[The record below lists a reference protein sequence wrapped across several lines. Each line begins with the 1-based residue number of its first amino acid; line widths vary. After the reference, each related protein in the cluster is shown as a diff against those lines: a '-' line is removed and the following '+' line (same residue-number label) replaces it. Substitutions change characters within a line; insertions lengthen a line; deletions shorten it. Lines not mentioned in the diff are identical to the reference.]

1 MNDPNDA
8 NDPLLIS
15 LCEDE
20 QLVDDLHNWEYYTE
34 NFDTYQERE
43 LTPMD
48 ESEGESQVE
57 SQGESQGESHGS
69 STQASSHVDSSHART
84 LRNSY
89 QVCGNITYDERDPVV
104 SSRPVLVPHAG
115 QANAAQPQVQQNLGA
130 FEPQCR
136 AGIHEAFPES
146 KQDTSVPWYDEPI
159 DVADPD
165 DTSMLHSNFF
175 HPDAQLHPHHSNHL
189 NPTNDAEHMF
199 TLYRDS
205 LPYVPV
211 ATGAALYS
219 QSTSVVHELSS
230 VTRQPASP
238 LSLLRQQP
246 ARLKPLS
253 AYNYFFRNE
262 RNNILAHMM
271 QPGDPLPDT
280 VSDFSSQK
288 MEQLLHE
295 HWYVNPITVPYP
307 SHQPTKPFLV
317 PTCLTELG
325 MLILPRVGGPTQKYT
340 ERFHS
345 KSMF

>member
-1 MNDPNDA
+1 MNDPDDA
-8 NDPLLIS
+8 NDPLLIRI
-15 LCEDE
+15 CEDE
-20 QLVDDLHNWEYYTE
+20 QLVDDLHNWEYYTG
-34 NFDTYQERE
+34 NFDTNHQERE
-43 LTPMD
+43 LTPVD
-48 ESEGESQVE
+48 E
-57 SQGESQGESHGS
+57 SQGESNGS
-69 STQASSHVDSSHART
+69 STQASSHVDNSHART

-104 SSRPVLVPHAG
+104 SSRPVLVPYAR
-115 QANAAQPQVQQNLGA
+115 QADAAQPQFQQNLGP

-136 AGIHEAFPES
+136 AGIPEACPES
-146 KQDTSVPWYDEPI
+146 KQDTSVAWNNGPI
-159 DVADPD
+159 DDADPD
-165 DTSMLHSNFF
+165 DTSMLHNNFF
-175 HPDAQLHPHHSNHL
+175 HPDAQLHPHRSNHV
-189 NPTNDAEHMF
+189 NPTNDAEHLF
-199 TLYRDS
+199 ILHRAS
-205 LPYVPV
+205 LPYVLV

-230 VTRQPASP
+230 VTRRPASP

-253 AYNYFFRNE
+253 SYNYFFRDE

-295 HWYVNPITVPYP
+295 HWYVHPVTVPYP
-307 SHQPTKPFLV
+307 PHRPTKPFLV

-340 ERFHS
+340 ERFHLM
-345 KSMF
+345 SMF

>member
-1 MNDPNDA
+1 MNDPDDA
-8 NDPLLIS
+8 NDPLLIRK
-15 LCEDE
+15 CEDE

-34 NFDTYQERE
+34 NFDTYHQERE
-43 LTPMD
+43 LTPL
-48 ESEGESQVE
+48 GESQ
-57 SQGESQGESHGS
+57 GKSQGESHGS
-69 STQASSHVDSSHART
+69 RTQASSHVDSSHART
-84 LRNSY
+84 SQYSY
-89 QVCGNITYDERDPVV
+89 QVCGNKTYDERDPAV

-115 QANAAQPQVQQNLGA
+115 QAKAAQPQVQQTLGA

-136 AGIHEAFPES
+136 AGIPDAFPES
-146 KQDTSVPWYDEPI
+146 KQDTSVAWNNGPI
-159 DVADPD
+159 DDAHPD
-165 DTSMLHSNFF
+165 DTSMLPNNFF
-175 HPDAQLHPHHSNHL
+175 HPDDQLHPHRSNHD
-189 NPTNDAEHMF
+189 NPTNDAEPMF
-199 TLYRDS
+199 ILYRDS

-230 VTRQPASP
+230 VVHRPASP

-253 AYNYFFRNE
+253 AYNYFFRDE

-288 MEQLLHE
+288 VEQLLHE

-307 SHQPTKPFLV
+307 SHQPTKSFLI

-325 MLILPRVGGPTQKYT
+325 MLILPRAGGPTQKYT

-345 KSMF
+345 MSMF